1 MMRSVSTFLLCCSL
15 QPALLPAQ
23 APPASPAAAPEQ
35 GQEKKPP
42 QKLAEWPAL
51 KPADQDRVAALVS
64 QFRKDKPEG
73 RKVAADNLV
82 ALGDGTT
89 PYLIRLISD
98 RDEATNEQIFA
109 VFDRVLGPQHAA
121 LLARES
127 KSSKPD
133 IRRYVVR
140 RLCRFVDPEMKP
152 VLQVATKDAD
162 SDIAFFGQLG
172 LLALRDPS
180 TLDAVIDRSIT
191 GWSGIRELAA
201 EVLPAARSDDM
212 GRAVAEKIAKG
223 TTQVQAAGLR
233 LFRYLGTK
241 ELAVIPRTY
250 LTAEDNN
257 VKKEAVNAMRAL
269 HGEQPIENLSVFDSI
284 RMSKEW
290 ANK

>member
-1 MMRSVSTFLLCCSL
+1 MRSVFPFLLCCSL
-15 QPALLPAQ
+15 QPCSALLPAQ
-23 APPASPAAAPEQ
+23 TPPAAPEK

-42 QKLAEWPAL
+42 AKLQEWPAL
-51 KPADQDRVAALVS
+51 KPADQDRVASLVS

-73 RKVAADNLV
+73 RKAAADNLV

-121 LLARES
+121 LLAREC
-127 KSSKPD
+127 KSNKPD
-133 IRRYVVR
+133 IRRYFVR
-140 RLCRFVDPEMKP
+140 RLCSFVDPDMKP
-152 VLQVATKDAD
+152 VLQAATKDTD

-172 LLALRDPS
+172 LLALRDTS
-180 TLDAVIDRSIT
+180 TLDAVIDRSRT
-191 GWSGIRELAA
+191 DWNGIRALAA
-201 EVLPAARSDDM
+201 EVLPAARSDEM

-241 ELAVIPRTY
+241 EQAVIPRTY
-250 LTAEDNN
+250 LTAEDSN
-257 VKKEAVNAMRAL
+257 VKKEAINAMRAL
-269 HGEQPIENLSVFDSI
+269 YGEQPIENLSVFDSF
-284 RMSKEW
+284 RMAKEW